1 MALIASLQ
9 DDLSGR
15 GAMSSGA
22 SMSAKDPYLKPSGPV
37 SPMPS
42 MPPIPESAGGG
53 APPMPHDMK
62 PMSAK
67 ADLAQG
73 MAMMA
78 PMQTPYAQPYSPVAF
93 SQPGFQAAGMALQT
107 PAWSQDSCAMPQ
119 QMMSPGA
126 QMQALQAQ
134 KVAHIQAM
142 KAQSQAQGQPQS
154 QMKASSKVRASQP
167 LSTMTPSYWMMIVA
181 WIVALIVVVLIVVG
195 FAYIVKTHSKVNLLA
210 LAQSVSIA

>member
-1 MALIASLQ
+1 MA
-9 DDLSGR
+9 SGV
-15 GAMSSGA
+15 
-22 SMSAKDPYLKPSGPV
+22 SMSAKDPYMKPAGPV
-37 SPMPS
+37 SPMPPS
-42 MPPIPESAGGG
+42 IPESAGGG

-78 PMQTPYAQPYSPVAF
+78 PMMAPMQAPMQTPYAQPYSPVAF
-93 SQPGFQAAGMALQT
+93 SQPGFQAAGMNLQT

-126 QMQALQAQ
+126 QMQAIQAQ
-134 KVAHIQAM
+134 KIAHLQAM
-142 KAQSQAQGQPQS
+142 KMQQAQSQGQPQ
-154 QMKASSKVRASQP
+154 MKASKARTAMP
-167 LSTMTPSYWMMIVA
+167 LSSMPSSSWMMIVA
-181 WIVALIVVVLIVVG
+181 WIIALIVVVLIVVG
-195 FAYIVKTHSKVNLLA
+195 FAYIVKTYSKVNLLA